1 MGAASDPAGDVPMP
15 AYPRTRPVVA
25 QPEAPASPERA
36 GAAEPGRRVSAPEPA
51 DRTGAPEHGDRARA
65 PEPADRTAAPEY
77 GDRAGGPAPAWP
89 AAAPVPTGPEPEEDE
104 LALAVRERGE
114 YLALAQRVQADFE
127 NFRRRTVRDRG
138 VADAR
143 AKAAVVREILP
154 VADNL
159 ERALLSVDEADTLAG
174 GVRLVL
180 AELHAVLER
189 TGIEPIEAEG
199 EPFDPTVHEALTT
212 RVAEGTP
219 AGVVLDVAQKGYR
232 LGDALI
238 RPARVV
244 VSA

>member
-36 GAAEPGRRVSAPEPA
+36 GAAERGRRVSAPEPA
-51 DRTGAPEHGDRARA
+51 DRTAAPEHA
-65 PEPADRTAAPEY
+65 
-77 GDRAGGPAPAWP
+77 DRAGGRAPARSAGAPAP
-89 AAAPVPTGPEPEEDE
+89 TEPEPEEDE

-138 VADAR
+138 LADAR
-143 AKAAVVREILP
+143 AKAAVVRDILP

-159 ERALLSVDEADTLAG
+159 ERALLAVDEGDPLAG